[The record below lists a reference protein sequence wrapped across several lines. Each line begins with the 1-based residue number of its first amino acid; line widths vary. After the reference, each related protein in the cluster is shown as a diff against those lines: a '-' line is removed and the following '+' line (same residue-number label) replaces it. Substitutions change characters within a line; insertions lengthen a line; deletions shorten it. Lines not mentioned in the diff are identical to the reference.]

1 MRRPWALMA
10 ILGLAAAPEGIV
22 AQQVAPAGVVEVR
35 RAESANGIPVVRPMP
50 HSLVADSA
58 AGHPWRWIGSGAVVG
73 AAAGGVAAAASAS
86 RTDDA
91 FFGGQ
96 AIGLAAV
103 GGGVVGGLLGGLLYL
118 ITH

>member
-1 MRRPWALMA
+1 
-10 ILGLAAAPEGIV
+10 
-22 AQQVAPAGVVEVR
+22 VR
-35 RAESANGIPVVRPMP
+35 RAESANGIPVARPMP

-73 AAAGGVAAAASAS
+73 AAAGGVAAAVSAS

-103 GGGVVGGLLGGLLYL
+103 GCGVVGGLVGGLLYL

>member
-1 MRRPWALMA
+1 MRRLYALTT
-10 ILGLAAAPEGIV
+10 ILALTAAPEGIV
-22 AQQVAPAGVVEVR
+22 AQQVAPAGVVVVR
-35 RAESANGIPVVRPMP
+35 RAESANGIPVARPLP
-50 HSLVADSA
+50 HALIADSA
-58 AGHPWRWIGSGAVVG
+58 AGHPWRWIGSGAAVG
-73 AAAGGVAAAASAS
+73 AAAGGVAAAVSAS

-103 GGGVVGGLLGGLLYL
+103 GGGVVGGLVGGLLYL